1 MASWSFV
8 GRIHRAVYRATGGR
22 LGARLAGL
30 DMLLLTTRGRRSG
43 QLRTQPLA
51 CFRDG
56 DRFVVV
62 ASNGGQDR
70 HPAWFLN
77 LEACA
82 DARIRIGRRELAV
95 RAEAAAGEERER
107 LWPWLQQR
115 NPPYA
120 RYARRTERRIPV
132 VILRPVPDADGPGAP
147 GLSEPEAPET
157 SAASPS
163 SAPRRE

>member
-30 DMLLLTTRGRRSG
+30 DMLLLTTTGRRSG
-43 QLRTQPLA
+43 RRRTQPLA

-56 DRFVVV
+56 DHWVVV

-77 LEACA
+77 LEARP
-82 DARIRIGRRELAV
+82 DARIRIGRQEFAV
-95 RAEAAAGEERER
+95 RARVASGVERAR

-120 RYARRTERRIPV
+120 RYERRTERQIPV
-132 VILRPVPDADGPGAP
+132 VILQPMPEAGGPGAP
-147 GLSEPEAPET
+147 GLSGPGAPGT
-157 SAASPS
+157 SAANPS
-163 SAPRRE
+163 WAPRPD